1 MEKTAMITVAR
12 SDQIN
17 CKLLDLA
24 SVRWLSRILHQTDD
38 DDICSMPADM
48 NFYWAGL
55 CYFSEMHGLFL
66 RATKL
71 HGFAI

>member
-1 MEKTAMITVAR
+1 MEKTATITVAR

-17 CKLLDLA
+17 CKLTDLA
-24 SVRWLSRILHQTDD
+24 SVHRLSRILHQT